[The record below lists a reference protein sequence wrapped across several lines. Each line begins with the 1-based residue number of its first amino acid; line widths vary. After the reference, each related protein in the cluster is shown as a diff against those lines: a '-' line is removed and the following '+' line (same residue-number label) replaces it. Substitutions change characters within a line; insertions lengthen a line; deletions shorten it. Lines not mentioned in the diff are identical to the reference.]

1 MNFQYLSS
9 LSPSIAQENA
19 VNLTKWTKLVYFNT
33 ITLTINTVFKMIYYG
48 NQNFFVGQWKAI
60 NRFVYKAQTDGS
72 SIDGN

>member
-1 MNFQYLSS
+1 
-9 LSPSIAQENA
+9 
-19 VNLTKWTKLVYFNT
+19 
-33 ITLTINTVFKMIYYG
+33 MIYYG